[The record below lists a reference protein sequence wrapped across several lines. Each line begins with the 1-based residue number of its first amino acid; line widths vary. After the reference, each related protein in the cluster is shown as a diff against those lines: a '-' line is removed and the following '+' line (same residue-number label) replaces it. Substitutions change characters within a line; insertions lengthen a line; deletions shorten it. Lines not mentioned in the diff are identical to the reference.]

1 VRYLLP
7 RQRDEAGLKDADV
20 EISESAIRAV
30 IHHYTR
36 ESGVRN
42 LEREIATICRKV
54 ARKVAGNSKFQAKVT
69 AGTVSEYLGKQRYFG
84 EIAKRTA
91 SKGVATGLVWTPV
104 GGDIVFV
111 ESTVMP
117 GTGKLTM
124 TGQLGDVMKE
134 SAQAALSFLRSRSAD
149 LKLADDLFNKHDIHI
164 HVPAGAVPKDGPS
177 AGVAIATSLV
187 SALTG
192 RHIDSSVAMT
202 GEITLTG
209 QVLPIG
215 GVKEKVLGAKRAG
228 IKRVVLPKR
237 NEPDVAEDVPPEVKK
252 SMKFFYVDDLSEVLA
267 VALGTR
273 VIKPVESLN
282 GRRNGRQ
289 LPAAAR

>member
-1 VRYLLP
+1 VP
-7 RQRDEAGLKDADV
+7 D
-20 EISESAIRAV
+20 
-30 IHHYTR
+30 
-36 ESGVRN
+36 
-42 LEREIATICRKV
+42 
-54 ARKVAGNSKFQAKVT
+54 F
-69 AGTVSEYLGKQRYFG
+69 LGKQRYFG
-84 EIAKRTA
+84 EVAKRTA
-91 SKGVATGLVWTPV
+91 AKGVATGLVWTPV

-117 GTGKLTM
+117 GTGKLTL

-134 SAQAALSFLRSRSAD
+134 SAQAALSVVRSRSD
-149 LKLADDLFNKHDIHI
+149 ELRLGDDFFNKHDVHV

-192 RHIDSSVAMT
+192 RNVDSSVAMT

-228 IKRVVLPKR
+228 IKRVVLPRR
-237 NEPDVAEDVPPEVKK
+237 NEPDVSEDVPPEVRKT
-252 SMKFFYVDDLSEVLA
+252 MKFVFVDDLSDVLA
-267 VALGTR
+267 VALGARLIHR
-273 VIKPVESLN
+273 VERVN
-282 GRRNGRQ
+282 GRRNGRSV
-289 LPAAAR
+289 PAAAR

>member
-1 VRYLLP
+1 VP
-7 RQRDEAGLKDADV
+7 E
-20 EISESAIRAV
+20 
-30 IHHYTR
+30 
-36 ESGVRN
+36 
-42 LEREIATICRKV
+42 
-54 ARKVAGNSKFQAKVT
+54 F
-69 AGTVSEYLGKQRYFG
+69 LGKQRFFA
-84 EIAKRTA
+84 EVAKRTA
-91 SKGVATGLVWTPV
+91 AKGVATGLVWTPV

-117 GTGKLTM
+117 GSGKLTL
-124 TGQLGDVMKE
+124 TGQLGEVMKE
-134 SAQAALSFLRSRSAD
+134 SAQAALSFLRSRSSE
-149 LKLADDLFNKHDIHI
+149 LKLSDEFFNKHDVHI

-177 AGVAIATSLV
+177 AGVAMATSLV

-192 RHIDSSVAMT
+192 RHVDASVAMT

-228 IKRVVLPKR
+228 IKRVILPRR
-237 NEPDVAEDVPPEVKK
+237 NEPDVSEDVPPEVRKTL
-252 SMKFFYVDDLSEVLA
+252 KFAYVDDLSQVLSE
-267 VALGTR
+267 ALGAPI
-273 VIKPVESLN
+273 IKAVETTN